1 MSTNPDRADRLLP
14 ENSVWIHGM
23 KWWHIGFYTAL
34 AAVVIVVLNGEPN
47 PSVRAMILGAMA
59 LLAAAYPFLTR
70 QRYLDTWR
78 PVAYV
83 VLLVLVV
90 GFLAFLPGSGAV
102 LLFVA
107 FPQIWMFSATAR
119 AGLISTAAI
128 CVAVALGQLS
138 RFSGASEDLVG
149 IGLQAGLSFLASTML
164 GLWIYKIIDQSEDRA
179 QLLAELNA
187 ARAELQLADQRQGA
201 MAERERMSREIHDTL
216 AQGFT
221 SVVMLSEAA
230 LAQLRTAR
238 PETGARQD
246 LTTRLETINATA
258 RDNLQE
264 ARALIASTGPSQLQG
279 GDLLGALE
287 RLAAAATQGGIETS
301 CTLPEKL
308 PNLTSN
314 QQIALLRSAQ
324 EGLTNIR
331 KHAAASRA
339 HLTLDRAGTELH
351 LTVTDDGVGFDP
363 GLDTSGYG
371 LQSIS
376 ARLGEIGGQLTIH
389 TAVGAG
395 TTLGMVVPVTENGT
409 TPGPRPAPETTAF
422 GEPHQEEAAHR
433 ESKIR
438 SAQVTTPEAKAR
450 AEA

>member
-1 MSTNPDRADRLLP
+1 MSTNPDRAHRLLP

-23 KWWHIGFYTAL
+23 KWWHIGFYTAI
-34 AAVVIVVLNGEPN
+34 VVVVLVVLNGEPN
-47 PSVRAMILGAMA
+47 PATKSVTLSV
-59 LLAAAYPFLTR
+59 LAVLAIAYPFLTR
-70 QRYLDTWR
+70 QRYVGTWR

-83 VLLVLVV
+83 VLLILVV

-107 FPQIWMFSATAR
+107 FPQIWMFSSTAR
-119 AGLISTAAI
+119 SGLVSTAAI
-128 CVAVALGQLS
+128 CIAVAIGQLS
-138 RFSGASEDLVG
+138 RFSGATEDLVG
-149 IGLQAGLSFLASTML
+149 IGLQAVLSFLASTML

-179 QLLAELNA
+179 QLLAELDA

-230 LAQLRTAR
+230 LAQLRTVR
-238 PETGARQD
+238 PDNAGQQD

-287 RLAAAATQGGIETS
+287 RLAAAATQGGSDTS
-301 CTLPEKL
+301 CTLPRRL
-308 PNLTSN
+308 PSLTSN

-331 KHAAASRA
+331 KHAAASRV
-339 HLTLDRAGTELH
+339 HLTLDHTGTELL
-351 LTVTDDGVGFDP
+351 LTVTDDGVGFEP
-363 GLDTSGYG
+363 GLNTSGYG

-376 ARLGEIGGQLTIH
+376 ARLGEIGGALTIRSGI
-389 TAVGAG
+389 GAG
-395 TTLGMVVPVTENGT
+395 TTLEMVVPVTESGPLQEAHPAT
-409 TPGPRPAPETTAF
+409 GEAGQIEPSPVVTPQTPARM
-422 GEPHQEEAAHR
+422 EAR
-433 ESKIR
+433 
-438 SAQVTTPEAKAR
+438 
-450 AEA
+450 

>member
-1 MSTNPDRADRLLP
+1 MSTNPDRAHRLLP

-23 KWWHIGFYTAL
+23 KWWHIGFYTAI
-34 AAVVIVVLNGEPN
+34 VVVVLVVLNGEPN
-47 PSVRAMILGAMA
+47 PATKSVTLSV
-59 LLAAAYPFLTR
+59 LAVLAIAYPFLTR
-70 QRYLDTWR
+70 QRYVGTWR
-78 PVAYV
+78 PAAYV
-83 VLLVLVV
+83 VLLILVV

-107 FPQIWMFSATAR
+107 FPQIWMFSSTAR
-119 AGLISTAAI
+119 SGLVSTAAI
-128 CVAVALGQLS
+128 CIAVAIGQLS
-138 RFSGASEDLVG
+138 RFSGATEDLVG
-149 IGLQAGLSFLASTML
+149 IGLQAVLSFLASTML

-179 QLLAELNA
+179 QLLAELDA

-238 PETGARQD
+238 PDNAGQQD

-287 RLAAAATQGGIETS
+287 RLAAAATQGGSDTS
-301 CTLPEKL
+301 CTLPRRL
-308 PNLTSN
+308 PSLTSN

-331 KHAAASRA
+331 KHAAASRV
-339 HLTLDRAGTELH
+339 HLTLDHTGTELL
-351 LTVTDDGVGFDP
+351 LTVTDDGVGFEP

-376 ARLGEIGGQLTIH
+376 ARLGEIGGALTIRSGI
-389 TAVGAG
+389 GAG
-395 TTLGMVVPVTENGT
+395 TTLEMVVPVTESGPLQEAHPAT
-409 TPGPRPAPETTAF
+409 GEAGQIEPSPVVTPQTPARM
-422 GEPHQEEAAHR
+422 EAR
-433 ESKIR
+433 
-438 SAQVTTPEAKAR
+438 
-450 AEA
+450 

>member
-1 MSTNPDRADRLLP
+1 MSTNPDRAHRLLP

-23 KWWHIGFYTAL
+23 KWWHIGFYTAI
-34 AAVVIVVLNGEPN
+34 VVVVLVVLNGEPN
-47 PSVRAMILGAMA
+47 PATKSVTLSV
-59 LLAAAYPFLTR
+59 LAVLATAYPFLTR
-70 QRYLDTWR
+70 QRYVGTWR

-83 VLLVLVV
+83 VLLILVV

-107 FPQIWMFSATAR
+107 FPQIWMFSSTAR
-119 AGLISTAAI
+119 SGLVSTAAI
-128 CVAVALGQLS
+128 CIAVAIGQLS
-138 RFSGASEDLVG
+138 RFSGATEDLVG
-149 IGLQAGLSFLASTML
+149 IGLQAVLSFLASTML

-179 QLLAELNA
+179 QLLAELDA

-230 LAQLRTAR
+230 LAQLRTTR
-238 PETGARQD
+238 PDNAGQQD

-287 RLAAAATQGGIETS
+287 RLAAAATQGGSDTS
-301 CTLPEKL
+301 CTLPRRL
-308 PNLTSN
+308 PSLTSN

-331 KHAAASRA
+331 KHAAASRV
-339 HLTLDRAGTELH
+339 HLTLDHTGTELL
-351 LTVTDDGVGFDP
+351 LTVTDDGVGFEP
-363 GLDTSGYG
+363 GLNTSGYG

-376 ARLGEIGGQLTIH
+376 ARLGEIGGALTIRSGI
-389 TAVGAG
+389 GAG
-395 TTLGMVVPVTENGT
+395 TTLEMVVPVTES
-409 TPGPRPAPETTAF
+409 GPLQEAHPAT
-422 GEPHQEEAAHR
+422 EEAGQI
-433 ESKIR
+433 EPSPV
-438 SAQVTTPEAKAR
+438 VTHQQAARMEAR
-450 AEA
+450 

>member
-1 MSTNPDRADRLLP
+1 MSTNTDRATRLLP

-23 KWWHIGFYTAL
+23 KWWHIGFYTA
-34 AAVVIVVLNGEPN
+34 IVVVVLVILNGEPN
-47 PSVRAMILGAMA
+47 PATKTLTLSV
-59 LLAAAYPFLTR
+59 LAVLAIAYPFLTR
-70 QRYLDTWR
+70 QRYLGTWR

-83 VLLVLVV
+83 VLLILVV

-107 FPQIWMFSATAR
+107 FPQIWMFSSTAR
-119 AGLISTAAI
+119 SGLIGTAAI
-128 CVAVALGQLS
+128 CVAVAIGQLS
-138 RFSGASEDLVG
+138 RFSGATEDLVG
-149 IGLQAGLSFLASTML
+149 IGLQAVLSFLASTML

-179 QLLAELNA
+179 QLLADLDA

-230 LAQLRTAR
+230 LAQLRTAG
-238 PETGARQD
+238 PGNAAQQD

-287 RLAAAATQGGIETS
+287 RLAAAATQAGSDTS
-301 CTLPEKL
+301 CALPERL
-308 PNLTSN
+308 PSLTSN

-331 KHAAASRA
+331 KHADASRTY
-339 HLTLDRAGTELH
+339 LTLDHTGTELH
-351 LTVTDDGVGFDP
+351 LRVSDDGVGFDP

-376 ARLGEIGGQLTIH
+376 ARLGEIGGALTIRSV
-389 TAVGAG
+389 VGTG
-395 TTLGMVVPVTENGT
+395 TTLEMVVPVTGQIKP
-409 TPGPRPAPETTAF
+409 TPVDT
-422 GEPHQEEAAHR
+422 R
-433 ESKIR
+433 E
-438 SAQVTTPEAKAR
+438 
-450 AEA
+450 AEARVEAR

>member
-1 MSTNPDRADRLLP
+1 MSTNPDRALRLLP

-23 KWWHIGFYTAL
+23 KWWHIGFYVAL
-34 AAVVIVVLNGEPN
+34 TVVALVVLNGEPN
-47 PSVRAMILGAMA
+47 PATKSVTLSVLA
-59 LLAAAYPFLTR
+59 LLAIAYPFLTR
-70 QRYLDTWR
+70 QRYIGTWR

-83 VLLVLVV
+83 VLLILVV

-107 FPQIWMFSATAR
+107 FPQIWMFSSTAR
-119 AGLISTAAI
+119 SGLISTAAI
-128 CVAVALGQLS
+128 CVAVAIGQLS

-149 IGLQAGLSFLASTML
+149 IGLQAVLSFLASTML

-179 QLLAELNA
+179 QLLAELDA

-230 LAQLRTAR
+230 LAQLRTVREDNADQ
-238 PETGARQD
+238 QD

-264 ARALIASTGPSQLQG
+264 ARALIASTGPSQLRG

-287 RLAAAATQGGIETS
+287 RLASAATQEGSETS
-301 CTLPEKL
+301 CTLPDSL
-308 PNLTSN
+308 PDLTSN

-339 HLTLDRAGTELH
+339 HLTLDHAGTELH

-376 ARLGEIGGQLTIH
+376 ARLGEIGGALTIH
-389 TAVGAG
+389 SGMGAG
-395 TTLGMVVPVTENGT
+395 TTLEMVVPVTGQI
-409 TPGPRPAPETTAF
+409 
-422 GEPHQEEAAHR
+422 EPSPPVALG
-433 ESKIR
+433 
-438 SAQVTTPEAKAR
+438 
-450 AEA
+450 AEARVEAR